1 MNPLRELLAP
11 DPELL
16 DACTALADVPANH
29 AALDPKTRELIALA
43 VNAAPTHLHTP
54 GIRRHI
60 RAALAHGATREEVM
74 ETLQLAATLG
84 IHAASTGFPLLDDPP
99 EPTEET
105 ERLRAEFTRRRGYW
119 DPSWEDV
126 LRHAPVLFAAYLR
139 FSAIP
144 WDRNAL
150 PPKTKELIYIAI
162 DASATHMFTEGLKVH
177 ITNAKT
183 HGATPKEIAAT
194 LEIASAIVLQTLEVA
209 VPILQEEL
217 NNPPLKEDSPAR
229 PATPSAH
236 EA

>member
-1 MNPLRELLAP
+1 MNPPLRALLAS

-16 DACTALADVPANH
+16 AACTALVDVPANH
-29 AALDPKTRELIALA
+29 GALDPKTQELIALA

-54 GIRRHI
+54 GIRRHT

-84 IHAASTGFPLLDDPP
+84 IHAASTGFPLLDDLPAATP
-99 EPTEET
+99 ET

-119 DPSWEDV
+119 DPSWENV
-126 LRHAPVLFAAYLR
+126 LRHAPTLFAAYLN

-144 WDRNAL
+144 WTRNAL

-177 ITNAKT
+177 ITNAKN
-183 HGATPKEIAAT
+183 HGATPPEIAAT
-194 LEIASAIVLQTLEVA
+194 LEIASLIGLQTLEVA
-209 VPILQEEL
+209 LPILQEETDR
-217 NNPPLKEDSPAR
+217 PPLGS
-229 PATPSAH
+229 
-236 EA
+236 